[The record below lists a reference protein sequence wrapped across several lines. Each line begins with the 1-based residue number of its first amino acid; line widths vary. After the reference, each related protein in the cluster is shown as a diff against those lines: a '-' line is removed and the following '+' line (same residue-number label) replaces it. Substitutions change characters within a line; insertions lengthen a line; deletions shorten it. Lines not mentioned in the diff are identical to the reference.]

1 MNTDLSDDELMR
13 RAGNGDRSAFGALV
27 ERHLP
32 RVCAIAARM
41 LASAAEADDIG
52 QEAFLRCWQKA
63 PGWESLDG
71 GSGAA
76 RFTTWLHR
84 VVINLC
90 IDRRRRAAPLTLD
103 AAPDLPDGAPD
114 ALDGLESKE
123 SAERVRSAI
132 GELPARQRA
141 ALVLCYYEGL
151 SNGEAAAVL
160 EMSVSA
166 VESLLVR
173 ARRNLRKSLS

>member
-1 MNTDLSDDELMR
+1 MAARAR
-13 RAGNGDRSAFGALV
+13 RA
-27 ERHLP
+27 
-32 RVCAIAARM
+32 
-41 LASAAEADDIG
+41 
-52 QEAFLRCWQKA
+52 
-63 PGWESLDG
+63 
-71 GSGAA
+71 
-76 RFTTWLHR
+76 FTTWLHR

-90 IDRRRRAAPLTLD
+90 IDRRRRAAPITLD

-151 SNGEAAAVL
+151 SNGEAAEVL

>member
-1 MNTDLSDDELMR
+1 MTTDQSDDELMR
-13 RAGNGDRSAFGALV
+13 RAGNGDRAAFGLLV

-32 RVCAIAARM
+32 RVCAIAVRM
-41 LASAAEADDIG
+41 LASPAEADDVG

-63 PGWESLDG
+63 PGWEPQDG
-71 GSGAA
+71 GTGTA

-90 IDRRRRAAPLTLD
+90 IDRQRRAAPLALD
-103 AAPDLPDGAPD
+103 EAPDLPDGAPD
-114 ALDGLESKE
+114 ALGGLESKE
-123 SAERVRSAI
+123 SEARVRNVI
-132 GELPARQRA
+132 GDLPARQRA
-141 ALVLCYYEGL
+141 ALVLCYYEGM

-160 EMSVSA
+160 EMSVGA

-173 ARRNLRKSLS
+173 ARRNLRRSLS

>member
-1 MNTDLSDDELMR
+1 MSTDLSDDELMR
-13 RAGNGDRSAFGALV
+13 RAGNGDRVAFGTLV

-32 RVCAIAARM
+32 RVCAIAVRL
-41 LASAAEADDIG
+41 LASPAESDDIG

-63 PGWESLDG
+63 PGWEPSDG
-71 GSGAA
+71 GSGTA

-84 VVINLC
+84 IVINLC
-90 IDRRRRAAPLTLD
+90 IDRRRRATPLALD
-103 AAPDLPDGAPD
+103 DAPDLPDGAPD

-123 SAERVRSAI
+123 SVQRVRAAI
-132 GELPARQRA
+132 GDLPGRQRA
-141 ALVLCYYEGL
+141 ALVLCYYEGM
-151 SNGEAAAVL
+151 SNGEAAEVL
-160 EMSVSA
+160 EMSVGG